1 MSGNGKWYKEKWGT
15 NEEPVET
22 PTQRPH
28 CDNKY
33 KLEDKIMSNFQCPHC
48 GMTNIDCGREGYK
61 TPKEIELEYKL
72 KEKKMLRVNEFLGI
86 VIPELIKYTMKT
98 ARENPEITYEQMEAE
113 LREHLFVSDTS
124 PIRKFLVENTN
135 INEAIQTHK
144 D

>member
-1 MSGNGKWYKEKWGT
+1 
-15 NEEPVET
+15 
-22 PTQRPH
+22 
-28 CDNKY
+28 
-33 KLEDKIMSNFQCPHC
+33 MSNFQCPHC

-61 TPKEIELEYKL
+61 TPKEIELEHKL
-72 KEKKMLRVNEFLGI
+72 KEKKMLKVNEFLGI

-98 ARENPEITYEQMEAE
+98 ARENTEITYEQMEAE